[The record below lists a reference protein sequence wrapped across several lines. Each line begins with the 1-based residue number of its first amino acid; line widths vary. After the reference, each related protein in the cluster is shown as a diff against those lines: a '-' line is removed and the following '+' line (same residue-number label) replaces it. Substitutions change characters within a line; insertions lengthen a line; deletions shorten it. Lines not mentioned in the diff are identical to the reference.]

1 MNIMKVTQ
9 LESTEKTTNILL
21 SGSLDIAGVRDIEMD
36 FSRLVSGEQTVLI
49 DFSGVTFIA
58 SLGMRMLLSAAKKLD
73 TEGNKMLLHSV
84 PPLVETAL
92 NIAGLATIMPIVKNE
107 SDALNLLEDHD

>member
-1 MNIMKVTQ
+1 MKLTQ
-9 LESTEKTTNILL
+9 LESTDKITNLL
-21 SGSLDIAGVRDIEMD
+21 FSGSLDISGVRDIEMD
-36 FSRLVSGEQTVLI
+36 FSRLASGKQTVVI

-73 TEGNKMLLHSV
+73 NEGNKIILHSV

-92 NIAGLATIMPIVKNE
+92 NTAGLSVILPIVKDKP
-107 SDALNLLEDHD
+107 DAFSLLHLQG

>member
-1 MNIMKVTQ
+1 MKLTQ
-9 LESTEKTTNILL
+9 LESTDKVTNLLL
-21 SGSLDIAGVRDIEMD
+21 SGSLDITGVRDIEMD
-36 FSRLVSGEQTVLI
+36 FSRLASGEQAVVI

-73 TEGNKMLLHSV
+73 TEGNKLVLHSV

-92 NIAGLATIMPIVKNE
+92 NTAGLATILPIVKDE
-107 SDALNLLEDHD
+107 PDAINLLQS

>member
-1 MNIMKVTQ
+1 MRLTQ
-9 LESTEKTTNILL
+9 LESTDKITNLLL

-36 FSRLVSGEQTVLI
+36 FSRLASGEQTVVI

-73 TEGNKMLLHSV
+73 TEGNKMVLHSV

-92 NIAGLATIMPIVKNE
+92 NTAGLATILPIVKDE
-107 SDALNLLEDHD
+107 PDALTLLQSQG

>member
-1 MNIMKVTQ
+1 MKLTQ
-9 LESTEKTTNILL
+9 LESTDKVTNLLL
-21 SGSLDIAGVRDIEMD
+21 SGSLDITGVQDIEMD
-36 FSRLVSGEQTVLI
+36 FSRLASGEQAVVI

-73 TEGNKMLLHSV
+73 NEGNKLVLHSV

-92 NIAGLATIMPIVKNE
+92 TTAGLATILPIVKDE
-107 SDALNLLEDHD
+107 PDAISLLLS